1 MRGSRREARRTG
13 NLGEALGMASNRRRF
28 AIWAW
33 ILGTATLAV
42 GIGVATGAKLKTKS
56 ATVVVDSD
64 DVGSATAKCKR
75 GTKSVSGGFEGEP
88 FDEGNP
94 SPFFAPNQSSRTQAR
109 QWTGETYNYGGIS
122 AGDFTSFAYCREFRK
137 KVRTWTNTESVA
149 PGATE
154 TVTANCERGKA
165 VSGGFD
171 GDETDPA
178 GPSPFFLVGTSRRA
192 GPRAWEVVA
201 LNDGSVA
208 GELSAQVNCRG
219 EQGGVKPKQASDEVG
234 GDERVNFE
242 LKARCSRK
250 QRVVSGGFAGGLDF
264 GAESIEPFTSMKVGK
279 RGWRVVGYARGDVTA
294 YAYCVKKKAN

>member
-1 MRGSRREARRTG
+1 MAWSR
-13 NLGEALGMASNRRRF
+13 L
-28 AIWAW
+28 AIWACV
-33 ILGTATLAV
+33 LGTATLAI

-75 GTKSVSGGFEGEP
+75 GMKAVSGGFEGEP

-94 SPFFAPNQSSRTQAR
+94 SPFFAPNQSSHPQTR
-109 QWTGETYNYGGIS
+109 QWTSETYNYGGVS
-122 AGDFTSFAYCREFRK
+122 AGDFTSFAYCRELRK
-137 KVRTWTNTESVA
+137 RWGSGTDTFLVT
-149 PGATE
+149 PGPPE
-154 TVTANCERGKA
+154 TVTATCERGKA

-178 GPSPFFLVGTSRRA
+178 GPSPFFLVGTSRRS
-192 GPRAWEVVA
+192 GPRTWEVAA

-219 EQGGVKPKQASDEVG
+219 KGVKPKQASDEVG

-294 YAYCVKKKAN
+294 YAYCEKKKG